1 MDFKKGGRKMKRS
14 LFCFLIIAFL
24 CLGTFSVGNNVLA
37 QKKPVVLKAVC
48 FLPKN
53 DPLSA
58 MTVEWVNRVNQ
69 MFPEELKI
77 EYLGGPEIISS
88 VEQVEALKKGI
99 VDIDFNVGSYY
110 APHGAEFNAF
120 QLTRISPL
128 EQRKSGFYDFM
139 VKAHEKIGVKYLG
152 RWLHGGFYMYLKSPI
167 KTVDEV
173 KGKKLR
179 TGPLYVFFLN
189 KLGAAPV
196 SIKPSDVYTSLE
208 RGLVEG
214 FCWPILGARGL
225 GWTEICKNVI
235 DQSFYEGDG
244 TILFNIKKWDG
255 LPDSVK
261 DKILKMM
268 PDYETDMVKYYD
280 DAIKKERDLLIKS
293 GVKFIKLDPKD
304 AEKYTNMAYDAWWDF
319 MMTKVPDLVPQL
331 KKMSGN

>member
-1 MDFKKGGRKMKRS
+1 MRRFLSCLLIAS
-14 LFCFLIIAFL
+14 LLSASAFL
-24 CLGTFSVGNNVLA
+24 TCEAAFA

-58 MTVEWVNRVNQ
+58 MTVEWVNRVNH
-69 MFPEELKI
+69 MFPDELKI

-99 VDIDFNVGSYY
+99 IDIDFNVGSYY

-139 VKAHEKIGVKYLG
+139 VRAHEKIGVRYLG
-152 RWLHGGFYMYLKSPI
+152 RWLHGGFYMYLKNPI
-167 KTVDEV
+167 KSVEEI
-173 KGKKLR
+173 KGKKIR

-244 TILFNIKKWDG
+244 TILFNTKKWEA
-255 LPDSVK
+255 LPDPVK
-261 DKILKMM
+261 EKILKMM
-268 PDYETDMVKYYD
+268 PGYETDMVNYYD
-280 DAIKKERDLLIKS
+280 DAIKKEKEVMVKS
-293 GVKFIKLDPKD
+293 GVKFIKLEPEE
-304 AEKYTNMAYDAWWDF
+304 AGKYTKMAYDAWWDF
-319 MMTKVPDLVPQL
+319 MMTKVPNLVPEL
-331 KKMSGN
+331 KKMTGN